1 MYKLAYPHRHVQRK
15 ILAIGHCFQRYLE
28 NVEVGILAGEKSMEA
43 VLFLHQLDV
52 KKKSKFT
59 SECLCDYRWKM
70 ELYACNKT
78 LVQVPANQLYAFTTT
93 INQQK

>member
-43 VLFLHQLDV
+43 VLFLVINLTF
-52 KKKSKFT
+52 KKKVNLLQNVSVTIDGKWT
-59 SECLCDYRWKM
+59 CM
-70 ELYACNKT
+70 
-78 LVQVPANQLYAFTTT
+78 PATKL
-93 INQQK
+93 